1 MRVLVV
7 GAGGVGSAFVAIAS
21 KREVYTH
28 ITVADID
35 VSKAQ
40 AAVGTASGNDDGTRI
55 VAAHIDA
62 SSEVSVADLA
72 RSMQAD
78 VVLNACDPRFNPP
91 IFEGAFAAGCNYVDM
106 AMNLSVPHATK
117 PYEKTGIRLGD
128 GQFAESPTWKA
139 RGMMALCGMGVEPGF
154 SDVAARY
161 AADELF
167 SEIHEIGVRDGA
179 DLVVDGYDFAP
190 TFSIWTT
197 IEECLNPPV
206 IYERERGWFTTEPFS
221 EPEIFTFPEGIGPL
235 QCVNVEHEE
244 VILIPRF
251 IDTQRVT
258 FKYGLGEEFIDV
270 LKTLRKLELHSTQ
283 AVDVKG
289 VQVSPRDVIA
299 AILPDPATLGDVMT
313 GRTCAGTWVTG
324 LGKDGQPREVYVY
337 HVVDNVWSMREFGH
351 QAVVWQTTVM
361 PAVAIELIAKGIW
374 HRPGVVGPEALPP
387 MPFLDLLDEY
397 GSEWE
402 WADYKDRAP
411 SDGQAPGSTT
421 QRPRT
426 WPSRMLGPRSSS
438 WLSGTISVN
447 ESMTSAGR
455 SRPSRAHACSRTR
468 VGVITD
474 STPCR
479 RTLRRMNGIT
489 VVGRSWPPARPQAAT
504 TPPYCICAST
514 LASIV
519 EPTVSTA
526 AAHCSDS
533 SGRAGSVISSRPR
546 NAVAPSPA
554 RYSWVSGRPVTAV
567 TSKPSRASNA
577 TATDPTPPA
586 APVTSARPWA
596 GTTWASSIAIT
607 QSIAVRPAV
616 PIDIAVSALMPFG
629 RFTSHSERTRWRC
642 VYPPQNRSPTPQ
654 PVEMTAS
661 PTA

>member
-1 MRVLVV
+1 M
-7 GAGGVGSAFVAIAS
+7 
-21 KREVYTH
+21 
-28 ITVADID
+28 ADID
-35 VSKAQ
+35 VAKAQ
-40 AAVGTASGNDDGTRI
+40 AAVGTASGNDGGTRI

-62 SSEVSVADLA
+62 SSEDSVADLA

-244 VILIPRF
+244 VILMPRW

-258 FKYGLGEEFIDV
+258 FKYGLGEEFIDI
-270 LKTLRKLELHSTQ
+270 LKTLRKLDLHSTT

-289 VQVSPRDVIA
+289 VKVSPRDLVA
-299 AILPDPATLGDVMT
+299 ATLPDPATLGEVMH

-324 LGKDGQPREVYVY
+324 LGKDGEPREVYVY
-337 HVVDNVWSMREFGH
+337 HVVDNAVSMREFGH
-351 QAVVWQTTVM
+351 QAVVWQTAVM
-361 PAVAIELIAKGIW
+361 PAVAIELIATGVW

-411 SDGQAPGSTT
+411 SDDWCLTPIVTG
-421 QRPRT
+421 
-426 WPSRMLGPRSSS
+426 W
-438 WLSGTISVN
+438 
-447 ESMTSAGR
+447 GR
-455 SRPSRAHACSRTR
+455 RPSGR
-468 VGVITD
+468 G
-474 STPCR
+474 PGR
-479 RTLRRMNGIT
+479 RG
-489 VVGRSWPPARPQAAT
+489 
-504 TPPYCICAST
+504 C
-514 LASIV
+514 
-519 EPTVSTA
+519 
-526 AAHCSDS
+526 
-533 SGRAGSVISSRPR
+533 SGRDRG
-546 NAVAPSPA
+546 A
-554 RYSWVSGRPVTAV
+554 R
-567 TSKPSRASNA
+567 
-577 TATDPTPPA
+577 
-586 APVTSARPWA
+586 
-596 GTTWASSIAIT
+596 
-607 QSIAVRPAV
+607 
-616 PIDIAVSALMPFG
+616 
-629 RFTSHSERTRWRC
+629 
-642 VYPPQNRSPTPQ
+642 
-654 PVEMTAS
+654 
-661 PTA
+661 